1 MIKSLVNRFIKTF
14 RKKDFEDSVVNL
26 ICFLIKKRYPDINSK
41 KTLLPVIYASSMGI
55 TVTMSVKK
63 LKRKRYEVH
72 SNKTVLDTI
81 SSFDQDTIDEFIFE
95 IRRVIIGVAKRF
107 GFCKRKTIV
116 SIDLHDKPFY
126 GDKTIAEVV
135 GTKRKLGT
143 NFAYR
148 YATICIC
155 EEGIRFNLATIAI
168 GQRKLKKTLVKELIN
183 IARKYVS
190 IGLVLLDRG
199 FNGVGVSR
207 ILDDKRAKYIMPLV
221 GNPKVQRVCDSL
233 KKLDIMP
240 YTYYEDRSKEYQKE
254 IRVIIDKRDKKKHY
268 FTTNIQGDKKT
279 ILLTIISAYNKRWGI
294 ETGYRVADE
303 FYAWT
308 TSVRFSIRS
317 FLGLLSF
324 VMQDLWTLYNF
335 LEQKGTK
342 MHQPRNRM
350 LKGCRTIF
358 KFLKKSIQ
366 KLKFYWRPSTEAELF
381 RENIS
386 DCVKRLLI

>member
-1 MIKSLVNRFIKTF
+1 MKKLVNQFIKNL
-14 RKKDFEDSVVNL
+14 RKKSFEDSVVNL
-26 ICFLIKKRYPDINSK
+26 ICFTIKKRYPDINSK

-63 LKRKRYEVH
+63 LKRKGYEVH
-72 SNKTVLDTI
+72 SNKTILDTI
-81 SSFDQDTIDEFIFE
+81 GNFNQDEINDIIFE
-95 IRRVIIGVAKRF
+95 IRKSVIGVAKRF
-107 GFCKRKTIV
+107 DFCKRKTIV

-126 GDKTIAEVV
+126 GDKTLAEVV

-168 GQRKLKKTLVKELIN
+168 GQRKLKKTLVRELIN
-183 IARKYVS
+183 LARKHVS

-199 FNGVGVSR
+199 FNGVDVSR
-207 ILDDKRAKYIMPLV
+207 VLDEKRVKYIMPLV
-221 GNPKVQRVCDSL
+221 SNPKIQRVCDSS
-233 KKLDIMP
+233 KKLDVMTYI
-240 YTYYEDRSKEYQKE
+240 YYEDRPKEYQKK
-254 IRVIIDKRDKKKHY
+254 IRVIINKKGQGKHY
-268 FTTNIQGDKKT
+268 FTTNIQGDSKT
-279 ILLTIISAYNKRWGI
+279 ILAIIISAYNKRWGI

-335 LEQKGTK
+335 LEQKETR
-342 MHQPRNRM
+342 MHQPRNRL
-350 LKGCRTIF
+350 LK
-358 KFLKKSIQ
+358 L
-366 KLKFYWRPSTEAELF
+366 
-381 RENIS
+381 
-386 DCVKRLLI
+386 